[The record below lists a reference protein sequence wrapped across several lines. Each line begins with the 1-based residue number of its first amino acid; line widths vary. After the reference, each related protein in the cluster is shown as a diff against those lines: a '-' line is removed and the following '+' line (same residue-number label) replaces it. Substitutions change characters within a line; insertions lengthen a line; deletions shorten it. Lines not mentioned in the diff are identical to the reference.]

1 MAKILQ
7 HFIDKPSS
15 EVNDIAKARIS
26 EAVAD
31 SDFKMIQGGDE
42 ELNLLHTLSQI
53 SSIVNWLVE
62 LIDPKRTNF
71 NAQEIHPFHLF
82 NNIWIYEWY
91 GHHQFYAI

>member
-1 MAKILQ
+1 VAKILQ

-53 SSIVNWLVE
+53 SSIVN
-62 LIDPKRTNF
+62 
-71 NAQEIHPFHLF
+71 
-82 NNIWIYEWY
+82 
-91 GHHQFYAI
+91 